1 MTQENLAQQIALL
14 RAQLTAVDGQLAKSG
29 GSVDGLED
37 LKDAVDNLRTSV
49 WAVLSASRSANY
61 PGFIARFRARRGID
75 ILKAIAHDIE
85 TEGELALHPEH
96 VEMQVL
102 MKQLNNRIGHL
113 QARGAG

>member
-1 MTQENLAQQIALL
+1 MTQENLAQQIAQL

-37 LKDAVDNLRTSV
+37 LKEAVDNLRTSV

-85 TEGELALHPEH
+85 TEGKLALHPEH

-102 MKQLNNRIGHL
+102 MKQLNDRIGHL
-113 QARGAG
+113 QARGTG